1 MDMEKPIIT
10 PEEFVD
16 EINRRLPEHD
26 CYTQGLQMF
35 LVPRGAMPDEAIG
48 IDWEPRNARNGVIA
62 VIEVH
67 REVASEFSVSKHLGR
82 RH

>member
-1 MDMEKPIIT
+1 MRKPVLT

-26 CYTQGLQMF
+26 CYTAGLQMF
-35 LVPRGAMPDEAIG
+35 LLPRNGRGEDAIG
-48 IDWEPRNARNGVIA
+48 IDWEPRTARNGVIA
-62 VIEVH
+62 ISEIH
-67 REVASEFSVSKHLGR
+67 REVSAEFVVSKYLGR

>member
-16 EINRRLPEHD
+16 EINRRLPDHD

-35 LVPRGAMPDEAIG
+35 LIPRGAMADEAIG

-62 VIEVH
+62 VSEVH